1 MCAFGCNLFFVR
13 EIRSQR
19 KKAKMTYTE
28 LIAER
33 LEVDLATAAKIQNF
47 VNCWFDFRWSGSFKS
62 DIVKVAREAYAMM
75 QNPKYAEM
83 TKMAEEN

>member
-1 MCAFGCNLFFVR
+1 
-13 EIRSQR
+13 
-19 KKAKMTYTE
+19 MTYTE

-83 TKMAEEN
+83 TKIAEEN

>member
-1 MCAFGCNLFFVR
+1 
-13 EIRSQR
+13 
-19 KKAKMTYTE
+19 MTYTE